1 MPLLSVFWPA
11 PFGMM
16 AFTVKSLMEAVPL
29 LFHRCDMACAYTHGA
44 RFSGFMHL
52 RFHGTG
58 LAALM
63 HLRAWVLLAKQSAPP
78 QQ

>member
-16 AFTVKSLMEAVPL
+16 AFTVKSLVEAVPL
-29 LFHRCDMACAYTHGA
+29 LFHRCDIACAYTHGA

-52 RFHGTG
+52 RF
-58 LAALM
+58 M
-63 HLRAWVLLAKQSAPP
+63 EPV
-78 QQ
+78 